1 MSTTAIQK
9 PNFESKVLK
18 SELPVLVDFFAT
30 WCGPCRM
37 LAPILEEL
45 EPRYEGKIKF
55 VKLDVDEA
63 PELANQYGVRGVPTL
78 ILFRDGEPVKTSVGF
93 LNQDELE
100 SFLN

>member
-1 MSTTAIQK
+1 MSTAAIQK
-9 PNFESKVLK
+9 PDFETEVLK

-37 LAPILEEL
+37 LGPILEEL
-45 EPRYEGKIKF
+45 EPQYEGKIKF

-63 PELANQYGVRGVPTL
+63 PDIANQYGVRGVPTL
-78 ILFRDGEPVKTSVGF
+78 ILFKDGAPAKTSVGF
-93 LNQDELE
+93 LTQDELE